1 MLTLLFGTD
10 WTANRREIL
19 RRISEDVA
27 SKKGGRVLIVPE
39 FISHETE
46 RRLCAV
52 AGDTTSRYAEVLPFT
67 RLANR
72 VLENAG
78 AEHGG
83 CLDEGGRV
91 VAMAAAARQLHSRL
105 KAYAAVE
112 TRPEFLTGLVTAV
125 DEFKRCCIFSAD
137 LMEAASKTQGSFA
150 QKLEELAL
158 LLDAYDSICA
168 QGKKDPRDQMT
179 WLLEELEAG
188 TYAQEHVF
196 YIDGFPDFTQ
206 QHMAIL
212 THLLKESKHVVVS
225 MNCDKPGSNAPAF
238 ERAGETAAQILR
250 VAKQIGI
257 EVLIETVPAR
267 SDALSV
273 VRTGLFQ
280 GAIESDIS
288 NGVITAIKADTVYQ
302 ECIAAASR
310 IRTLVHDGSRYR
322 DICVVYTAPCYRSS
336 IESVFARWNIPVY
349 LSGSESILD
358 KSVIKTVL
366 AALDT
371 ALNGFEQQDVL
382 DYLKSMLS
390 PLELEMCDRIE
401 NYAHMWSIQGN
412 GWLREWKNHPD
423 GLSGIWDDASV
434 SALKSLNAAR
444 EKALA
449 PLECLKK
456 AFSGSKNLDQQIN
469 ALYDFFEQI
478 GLRSRLSDLAKEL
491 DDSGDNRSAQ
501 ILNQLWEILLKALSQ
516 LQDML
521 GNTVWDADTF
531 TRLLKL
537 LLSQYNVGT
546 IPPVLDAVTSG
557 PVSAMRCQK
566 EKHLIIL
573 GAQEGSFPGYAGTIG
588 VLTDQERTV
597 LRSMGVPLAGDAMD
611 GLQTEFAEIYGV
623 VCGAE
628 ETLAVTYST
637 GQPSFIYRRLC
648 DMAGGEMLFEES
660 TGTPLGDRLEVC
672 AHLTRSG
679 SHSAAKA
686 LGLDSEYGKMC
697 DSRDH
702 VLGNVSQENIRKLY
716 GKCLNLSASQVDRQ
730 AECRLSYF
738 LKYGLRAREMRPATV
753 DPAEF
758 GTYVHSVLEK
768 TAADVMD
775 QGGFHEVELTQV
787 LQITK
792 HHSQEYAAQRFSQ
805 IDTER
810 LSYLFRRNSH
820 ELDLIV
826 EELWKELRNSEF
838 APVGFEVAFG
848 SDGEMPPIRIDS
860 QNMDAQLRGF
870 VDRVDSWQCGEQKYF
885 RVVDYKT
892 GKKDFDYC
900 DVFNGLGLQMLLYLF
915 ALEQE
920 GGKLIGENRVPA
932 GVQYFPARVP
942 LVSADGLLSDE
953 EAASAREKVWKRK
966 GLLLSEEMVLQAMQ
980 MDESVNRMPYA
991 RKKDGT
997 INGDLADVKQMSM
1010 LKEYVFALL
1019 GKMVDDIASG
1029 CIEPNPYT
1037 RGGSHN
1043 ACTYCPYGAVCHA
1056 ETVEGRRNYKA
1067 MTPQKFWEEIRKEV
1081 SGNG

>member
-1 MLTLLFGTD
+1 MLTLLLGTD

-19 RRISEDVA
+19 RRISEDV
-27 SKKGGRVLIVPE
+27 KEEKGKRILIVPE

-52 AGDTTSRYAEVLPFT
+52 AGDTTSRYAEVLSFT

-72 VLENAG
+72 VLESAG
-78 AEHGG
+78 SEHGG

-112 TRPEFLTGLVTAV
+112 TRPEFLTGLVAAV
-125 DEFKRCCIFSAD
+125 DEFKRCRISSVD
-137 LMEAASKTQGSFA
+137 LMEASGRTQGSFA
-150 QKLEELAL
+150 QKLEELSL
-158 LLDAYDSICA
+158 LLDAYDGVCA

-179 WLLEELEAG
+179 WLLEELECGAF
-188 TYAQEHVF
+188 AQEHVF
-196 YIDGFPDFTQ
+196 YIDGFADFTH

-212 THLLKESKHVVVS
+212 VHLLRESKHVVVS
-225 MNCDKPGSNAPAF
+225 MNCDVPSSFQPAF
-238 ERAGETAAQILR
+238 EKAGETAAQIIRL
-250 VAKQIGI
+250 AKQN
-257 EVLIETVPAR
+257 EIETVIEKVPAR
-267 SDALSV
+267 NNDLSAV
-273 VRTGLFQ
+273 CSSLFQ
-280 GAIESDIS
+280 GAIDTE
-288 NGVITAIKADTVYQ
+288 NGNDHIVAYRAETPYQ
-302 ECIAAASR
+302 ECVAAANR
-310 IRTLVHDGSRYR
+310 IRSLVYSGARYR
-322 DICVVYTAPCYRSS
+322 DICVVYTDPGYRSS
-336 IESVFARWNIPVY
+336 IESVFQRWNIPVY

-390 PLELEMCDRIE
+390 PLDLDMCDRVE
-401 NYAHMWSIQGN
+401 NYAIMWGIQGN
-412 GWLREWKNHPD
+412 GWLKEWTNHPD
-423 GLSGIWDDASV
+423 GLSGTWDDGSV
-434 SALKSLNAAR
+434 SALKELNLAR
-444 EKALA
+444 SEALA
-449 PLECLKK
+449 PLESLKK
-456 AFSGSKNLDQQIN
+456 AFLDSENLGQQIN
-469 ALYDFFEQI
+469 ALYSFFEKI
-478 GLRSRLSDLAKEL
+478 GLRKRLSVLADEF
-491 DDSGDNRSAQ
+491 DNNADNRSAQ
-501 ILNQLWEILLKALSQ
+501 ILNQLWEILLKALGQ

-521 GNTVWDADTF
+521 GKTVWDADTF
-531 TRLLKL
+531 TRLLRL

-557 PVSAMRCQK
+557 PVNAMRCQK
-566 EKHLIIL
+566 EKHLLIL
-573 GAQEGSFPGYAGTIG
+573 GAQEGSFPGCAGAAS
-588 VLTDQERTV
+588 VLTEQERTA
-597 LRSMGVPLAGDAMD
+597 LRGMGIPLTGGAMD
-611 GLQTEFAEIYGV
+611 GLQTEFGEIYGV

-628 ETLAVTYST
+628 ETLTVSYSS

-648 DMAGGEMLFEES
+648 DMAGGETALEES
-660 TGTPLGDRLEVC
+660 QTAALGDRLEAC
-672 AHLTRSG
+672 AYLTRIQAQ
-679 SHSAAKA
+679 SAARD
-686 LGLDSEYGKMC
+686 LGMNSEYLQMC

-702 VLGNVSQENIRKLY
+702 TLGNVAPESIRKLY
-716 GKCLNLSASQVDRQ
+716 GNCLNLSASQVDRQ

-738 LKYGLRAREMRPATV
+738 LKYGLRARERKPAQI

-758 GTYVHSVLEK
+758 GSYVHAVLEK

-775 QGGFHEVELTQV
+775 RGGFHQVELE
-787 LQITK
+787 QILEIAK
-792 HHSQEYAAQRFSQ
+792 QHSQEYTKQRFSQ

-826 EELWKELRNSEF
+826 EELWKEMRNSEF
-838 APVGFEVAFG
+838 APIGFEVEFG
-848 SDGEMPPIRIDS
+848 GSGSMPPIHVKS

-870 VDRVDSWQCGEQKYF
+870 VDRVDSWQSGDRQYF

-900 DVFNGLGLQMLLYLF
+900 DIFNGLGLQMLLYLF

-920 GGKLIGENRVPA
+920 GGELIGEHRVPA

-953 EAASAREKVWKRK
+953 EAASAREKIWRRK
-966 GLLLSEEMVLQAMQ
+966 GLLLSEEAVLQAME
-980 MDESVNRMPYA
+980 MDESANRMPYS

-997 INGDLADVKQMSM
+997 ITGDLADTKQMRM
-1010 LKEYVFALL
+1010 LKAYVFALL

-1029 CIEPNPYT
+1029 CVEPNPYT

-1043 ACTYCPYGAVCHA
+1043 ACTFCPYGAICHL
-1056 ETVEGRRNYKA
+1056 ESVEGRRNYKA
-1067 MTPQKFWEEIRKEV
+1067 MSSQRFWEEIGKEV